1 MTNWEVGGTVGWS
14 EMPDETYSLA
24 IRAFDAVLAVWEGAP
39 VPDSGERRWF
49 VSDHDAL
56 SASMAFEDRV
66 RSKGFPPEVP
76 TGVRAELTGY
86 LDRWH
91 AALPFNEAEREIVCS
106 AYQSDSGEVEA
117 YREIPSQIRR
127 QEFEIVNAGLR
138 SVVRGRDLMRRWW
151 AWRREADEFAEQG
164 SLSQAKA
171 ALIQLVGHF
180 VPPENMPPHI
190 SYDLQGSS
198 APTER
203 ADCCHLTRPLGQL
216 LSRV

>member
-1 MTNWEVGGTVGWS
+1 MTDQEGGGRVGWW
-14 EMPDETYSLA
+14 EMPKETYSLTVG
-24 IRAFDAVLAVWEGAP
+24 AFDALLDIWEGAP

-56 SASMAFEDRV
+56 RASMAFEDRI
-66 RSKGFPPEVP
+66 RSKGLPPEVP
-76 TGVRAELTGY
+76 TDVRADLSSY
-86 LDRWH
+86 IDRWH

-106 AYQSDSGEVEA
+106 AYRADSGEVGA

-151 AWRREADEFAEQG
+151 AWRREADEFAGQD

-171 ALIQLVGHF
+171 ALLQLVGQFLPADHI
-180 VPPENMPPHI
+180 PPPI
-190 SYDLQGSS
+190 SRDIQDQEQW
-198 APTER
+198 APLRRTWPIC
-203 ADCCHLTRPLGQL
+203 D
-216 LSRV
+216 